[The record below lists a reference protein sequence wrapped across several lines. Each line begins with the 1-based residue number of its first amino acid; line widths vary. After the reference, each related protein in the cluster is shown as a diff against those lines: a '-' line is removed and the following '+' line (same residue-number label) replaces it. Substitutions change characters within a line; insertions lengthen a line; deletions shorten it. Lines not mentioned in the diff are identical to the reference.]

1 MPKSVTI
8 VVFVLHICLDYR
20 CVDVRFV
27 IFRTVVIFSSL
38 ILFCSIIS

>member
-8 VVFVLHICLDYR
+8 VVFVLQDYR